1 VARFGVEEEFFLL
14 DEDTLVPL
22 TMNQG
27 LRDRLVGQR
36 AGGAV
41 TPEFLTSQ
49 LETASSPL
57 ETTADAVGQLHG
69 MRTAMASEAAP
80 DGAIVAATGTP
91 FVWSDETVVSPSPH
105 YDEVAGILGGLTRT
119 HEVNGLH
126 VHVEVHGDEERV
138 RALNRIRAWMPA
150 LLAITGNSP
159 FAHGRPS
166 GFASWRSILTRRL
179 PTGWTPPHAHDYT
192 DYRARV
198 DGLLALRGIT
208 EASSIGWTARLSERY
223 PTVEVRVCDAQLDVD
238 DAMLAVA
245 LSRALVASDD
255 PDDGP
260 EITLDAIDASLWTAS
275 RFGQEARIV
284 DPTTGDAA
292 PTWDVIERML
302 SRTAPALAAQ
312 GDDAFAT
319 AQLARVRE
327 QGTGA
332 QRQLRALEQQGLAG
346 LRDLYRAT
354 TARGGAEPQ

>member
-1 VARFGVEEEFFLL
+1 MARFGIEEEFFLL
-14 DEDTLVPL
+14 DEDSLVPL
-22 TMNQG
+22 AMDQG
-27 LRDRLVGQR
+27 LRDRLLGPR
-36 AGGAV
+36 AGGTV
-41 TPEFLTSQ
+41 TREFLTSQ
-49 LETASSPL
+49 LETTSAPL
-57 ETTADAVGQLHG
+57 DTTADAVSQLFG
-69 MRTAMASEAAP
+69 MRTAMASEAAS
-80 DGAIVAATGTP
+80 DRAIVAATGTP
-91 FVWSDETVVSPSPH
+91 FVWSEETVISPSPH
-105 YDEVAGILGGLTRT
+105 YDEVASILGGLTRT

-126 VHVEVHGDEERV
+126 VHVEVHGEEERV

-179 PTGWTPPHAHDYT
+179 PTGWTPPHSRDYT

-223 PTVEVRVCDAQLDVD
+223 PTVEVRVCDTQLEVD

-245 LSRALVASDD
+245 LSRALVTTDD
-255 PDDGP
+255 FDDGP
-260 EITLDAIDASLWTAS
+260 EIGLDAIDASLWTAS
-275 RFGQEARIV
+275 RFGPEARVV

-292 PTWDVIERML
+292 PAWDVIERML
-302 SRTAPALAAQ
+302 SRAATALAAQ
-312 GDDAFAT
+312 GDDAFAR

-327 QGTGA
+327 HGTGA
-332 QRQLRALEQQGLAG
+332 QRQLRALEQHGLAG

-354 TARGGAEPQ
+354 TVPGGAERQ